1 MAKGLDLTR
10 VSGIAGKALAQAGET
25 MSDKSMN
32 KDVMF
37 YEGLD
42 NDDFDALKNE
52 YGEEEVGEYIKHME
66 ANRLGVK

>member
-1 MAKGLDLTR
+1 MVKGLDLTR
-10 VSGIAGKALAQAGET
+10 VSDIAGKALRQAGES

-42 NDDFDALKNE
+42 NDDFEALKGE
-52 YGEEEVGEYIKHME
+52 YGEEQVGEYIKHME

>member
-1 MAKGLDLTR
+1 M
-10 VSGIAGKALAQAGET
+10 SGT
-25 MSDKSMN
+25 SMN

-42 NDDFDALKNE
+42 NDDFAALKSE

>member
-1 MAKGLDLTR
+1 MGKGIDLGR
-10 VSGIAGKALAQAGET
+10 VSGIASKALQKAGET
-25 MSDKSMN
+25 MSGESMD

-42 NDDFDALKNE
+42 NDDFVALKNE

>member
-1 MAKGLDLTR
+1 MGKGLDLTR
-10 VSGIAGKALAQAGET
+10 VSKIAGKALKHAGET